1 MTTEL
6 RVMMTRIYL
15 LYGLLALGFMGTA
28 QYRGWRLTSLNEAH
42 IVPKSVR
49 DNPGSYRPVYG
60 GFRHFT
66 GGK

>member
-1 MTTEL
+1 MITKL
-6 RVMMTRIYL
+6 YL
-15 LYGLLALGFMGTA
+15 LYGLLVLGFMGTA
-28 QYRGWRLTSLNEAH
+28 EYRGWRLTLMNAAQIS
-42 IVPKSVR
+42 PKSVR

>member
-1 MTTEL
+1 M
-6 RVMMTRIYL
+6 YL
-15 LYGLLALGFMGTA
+15 VYGLVVIGLMATA
-28 QYRGWRLTSLNEAH
+28 QYQGWRLTSVTEART
-42 IVPKSVR
+42 VPKSVR

>member
-1 MTTEL
+1 
-6 RVMMTRIYL
+6 MTRFYVA
-15 LYGLLALGFMGTA
+15 YGLVVIALMGTA
-28 QYRGWRLTSLNEAH
+28 QYRGWRFSPATETRTTPRS
-42 IVPKSVR
+42 IR